1 MNKHTVITGQ
11 LSKMDN
17 DKIIAECITIL
28 LSTFNNYCKRPTWE
42 KLQVMFRQTLL
53 LGIELG
59 KKQVY
64 INQSIKGELE
74 Q

>member
-1 MNKHTVITGQ
+1 
-11 LSKMDN
+11 MDN

-28 LSTFNNYCKRPTWE
+28 LSTFDNYRKRPTWD